1 MKIREDNSAQGEIIG
16 YLPGTIPQPIPKKF
30 LKKTSANQPLTKE
43 ETFGFADASAPS
55 NSNYQTE
62 LSPTTTAE
70 KKKMKRNKS
79 IKERYER
86 KLVELAQVCPECNNT
101 GVKKQFGNNML
112 CTCTHGEDRRV
123 DQENLMFKQARDM
136 LGTGHTTA
144 VKEETSSERPYVVVH
159 TKKGRHETTASSSYE
174 AAKKAAAHWKLKSTA
189 GVSAY
194 LADIKHVAESNAKV
208 YDTPKRVVAR
218 RTSTTV
224 GGEYKRVASGTKG
237 TILTSGEGL
246 GGKVHFIKWD
256 GHKGTHAH
264 RADDV
269 KKLSEDIITSLD
281 DVADILEAYKPS
293 AKLQSRTKY
302 LVQPKLS
309 KMLQDRLA
317 ARKPAK
323 KGYTPSARTLGLA
336 AQRKAQMSKPKT
348 PSPKGYPEE
357 VKALDD
363 VIDHPH
369 KAHKKVP
376 VKEAVDK
383 FDAHFILRNTN
394 SRGKDFHSLSR
405 DQVDSL
411 NHYAKQHNYRK
422 SASAPGSTARM
433 FHAHLHRL
441 LGEESINELSKKTLG
456 SYIKKAADHA
466 VNKASE
472 GGWKHGQYDYEKDY
486 DTDKDSGESDDR
498 KAVMRVKGIKKAT
511 DRLTK
516 EDVSKKKSTLSAHV
530 KGEEMS
536 ALSKK
541 PMMGSSNNNRVSEAY
556 SKDAVDKEI
565 RKDKRIGGK
574 EAKRI
579 HALLKGRTHT
589 PDKNAN
595 PPITKAEIMKRNGV
609 KEETV
614 NESWGEKHHSFKDFK
629 DNAQEFANRNTHDGK
644 VSWEHKEASVG
655 GKTWHQSRAIV
666 HDPVSNTPYVTG
678 VFNHTHGPHS
688 EEGHGQHL
696 SRYSHFNEE
705 VELLADGKS
714 NGDLKKFTGDSKNAL
729 KRKYLGVIRGR
740 TATGKP
746 AHSIEVDPVVKTN
759 TEVNKVVK

>member
-16 YLPGTIPQPIPKKF
+16 DLPGTIPQPIPKKF
-30 LKKTSANQPLTKE
+30 VKKASANQPLTKE

-144 VKEETSSERPYVVVH
+144 V
-159 TKKGRHETTASSSYE
+159 
-174 AAKKAAAHWKLKSTA
+174 
-189 GVSAY
+189 
-194 LADIKHVAESNAKV
+194 AESNSKV

-246 GGKVHFIKWD
+246 GGKVHYIKWD

-411 NHYAKQHNYRK
+411 NHYAKQHKYRK

-441 LGEESINELSKKTLG
+441 LGEAVINEGGFDSANGQTLTRDFPL
-456 SYIKKAADHA
+456 KPLA
-466 VNKASE
+466 
-472 GGWKHGQYDYEKDY
+472 
-486 DTDKDSGESDDR
+486 
-498 KAVMRVKGIKKAT
+498 
-511 DRLTK
+511 
-516 EDVSKKKSTLSAHV
+516 KKKPNLSAHTPG
-530 KGEEMS
+530 KEMS
-536 ALSKK
+536 ALSMK

-565 RKDKRIGGK
+565 RKDKRIGGM

-609 KEETV
+609 KSESI

-629 DNAQEFANRNTHDGK
+629 DNAQEFADRNTHDGK
-644 VSWEHKEASVG
+644 VSWEHKEVSAG
-655 GKTWHQSRAIV
+655 GKTWHQSIPIV
-666 HDPVSNTPYVTG
+666 HDPVSNRHYRTG

-688 EEGHGQHL
+688 EEGYGQHL
-696 SRYSHFNEE
+696 SRYSRFNEE

-714 NGDLKKFTGDSKNAL
+714 NGDLKKFTGDSKKAL